1 MIIRPLKQRSNGL
14 LEMLAPLGVAAIR
27 DGADRGVASRFFFCF
42 PVGQVG
48 RDVTPLDGL
57 QPVDGPF
64 VAVLPEL
71 QVRPGIA
78 EVDEMPGYP

>member
-1 MIIRPLKQRSNGL
+1 MGPIGALLPVSSSVSRS
-14 LEMLAPLGVAAIR
+14 
-27 DGADRGVASRFFFCF
+27 
-42 PVGQVG
+42 GQVG

-78 EVDEMPGYP
+78 EVDEMPGGDILDEYQ